1 MLTEEQF
8 RALAFV
14 VSHNSGIRVYSP
26 SGRSLERYGPLAD
39 LGYVTIRDVGS
50 DEMQE
55 TILKITP
62 TDAGRKALEGK

>member
-1 MLTEEQF
+1 MLTEEQ
-8 RALAFV
+8 RCALALV
-14 VSHNSGIRVYSP
+14 VSHDGIKVYSP

-55 TILKITP
+55 TILRIAP
-62 TDAGRKALEGK
+62 TEAGRKALED